1 MIKNRQPE
9 TVSRPYRDWFNY
21 FFLVLTN
28 FTFVKLIKKAYFGQ
42 TEIEPNL
49 KHQILGFYIDFEIEF
64 FILLIIM
71 SHNKKKTYFYTKY
84 HPLKLADFVNSEALY
99 IRFVV
104 PFFHFFTYANDSSS
118 SLRLCNQKTF

>member
-9 TVSRPYRDWFNY
+9 TVSRPYRDRFNQ

-28 FTFVKLIKKAYFGQ
+28 FTFVKLIKIAFLNEIGQ

-49 KHQILGFYIDFEIEF
+49 KHQILGFYIDFEIVEF

-71 SHNKKKTYFYTKY
+71 SHNIKKLIFKTNII
-84 HPLKLADFVNSEALY
+84 P
-99 IRFVV
+99 
-104 PFFHFFTYANDSSS
+104 
-118 SLRLCNQKTF
+118 

>member
-28 FTFVKLIKKAYFGQ
+28 FTFVKLIKKAFFNKIGQ

-71 SHNKKKTYFYTKY
+71 SHNKKNLF
-84 HPLKLADFVNSEALY
+84 LY
-99 IRFVV
+99 QISSPKACRF
-104 PFFHFFTYANDSSS
+104 
-118 SLRLCNQKTF
+118 C